1 MQSVEL
7 GQKSGER
14 FQDIGTGTISVVT
27 GWRHFMLVWVCKCE
41 RRKREMDCGLE
52 PRQVSDR
59 GSCALHLPTVC
70 SYCFPTLS
78 ADVSTAIDLRLQY
91 KYIHR
96 KFSHHS
102 ECVVVNC
109 GACLEADHNSET
121 RVKEAVFSPL
131 LYQEL
136 SAFMSS
142 FERPSDLDI
151 ALSPVSRWRNGLIIL
166 AYMQ

>member
-1 MQSVEL
+1 MGREKEVQGVEL

-14 FQDIGTGTISVVT
+14 FQSISTGKVSIVI
-27 GWRHFMLVWVCKCE
+27 GWRHLMLVWVCKCE
-41 RRKREMDCGLE
+41 RRKREMDRGLE
-52 PRQVSDR
+52 LRQVSDR

-70 SYCFPTLS
+70 SYCFSTLS
-78 ADVSTAIDLRLQY
+78 ADVNTSIDLRIQY
-91 KYIHR
+91 KCIHR
-96 KFSHHS
+96 KFFHQP

-109 GACLEADHNSET
+109 GACLEADHDSET

-142 FERPSDLDI
+142 FEEPSDLEI
-151 ALSPVSRWRNGLIIL
+151 SPSPVSRCRK
-166 AYMQ
+166 A